1 MSNFATLCRRAL
13 FLEESARELL
23 TPEEIAEIE
32 RQGIKFAV
40 PQPEDAGNTFFIEN
54 PDYDPTVRPT
64 KFIYQAIT
72 EPQDGKVP
80 LYFCYTRRMVEVLR
94 ARGEDVVKDLNDT
107 LSQMER
113 GMRDSIWCR

>member
-40 PQPEDAGNTFFIEN
+40 PQPEDADNTFFIEN
-54 PDYDPTVRPT
+54 PDYDPTVRAT
-64 KFIYQAIT
+64 KSIYQAIT
-72 EPQDGKVP
+72 KPQDGKVP
-80 LYFCYTRRMVEVLR
+80 LHFCYTRRMVEVLR
-94 ARGEDVVKDLNDT
+94 ARREDVVKDLNDT

-113 GMRDSIWCR
+113 GMRDNIWCR